1 MAKKQLSDA
10 EILAQIP
17 AARKQ
22 ARIERGT
29 APVAVAA
36 HFDRQT
42 HRIEVELSNGCRFSF
57 PAALGQGL
65 RGASGK
71 DLAQVEVAPGG
82 IGLHWE
88 SLDADLLISSLLQG
102 IFGTQRWMREIGR
115 VGGQAR
121 SAAKS
126 RAARENGKRG
136 GRPRKASAASGV
148 PV

>member
-17 AARKQ
+17 AARKR
-22 ARIERGT
+22 AKIERAT
-29 APVAVAA
+29 APVAIAA
-36 HFDRQT
+36 HFNRRT
-42 HRIEVELSNGCRFSF
+42 RRIEIELSNGCMFSF

-65 RGASGK
+65 RGASDK

-88 SLDADLLISSLLQG
+88 HLDADLLVSSLLQG
-102 IFGTQRWMREIGR
+102 IFGTRRWMQEIGR
-115 VGGQAR
+115 AGGQVR

-136 GRPRKASAASGV
+136 GRPRKTPAASGV

>member
-22 ARIERGT
+22 AKIERAA

-36 HFDRQT
+36 HFDRQA
-42 HRIEVELSNGCRFSF
+42 HRIEVELSNGCMFSF

-65 RGASGK
+65 QGASEK

-88 SLDADLLISSLLQG
+88 NLDADLLVSSLLQG
-102 IFGTQRWMREIGR
+102 IFGTRRWMQEIGR
-115 VGGQAR
+115 VGGQVR

-136 GRPRKASAASGV
+136 GRPRKPRSDLGV

>member
-1 MAKKQLSDA
+1 MAKNRLSDE

-17 AARKQ
+17 AARRL
-22 ARIERGT
+22 ARLERAT

-42 HRIEVELSNGCRFSF
+42 RRIEVELSNGCQFSF

-65 RGASGK
+65 RGASDQ
-71 DLAQVEVAPGG
+71 DLAQVEVSPGG

-88 SLDADLLISSLLQG
+88 RLDADLLVSSLLQG
-102 IFGTQRWMREIGR
+102 IFGTQHWMREIGR
-115 VGGQAR
+115 VGGQVR

-126 RAARENGKRG
+126 SAARANGKKG
-136 GRPRKASAASGV
+136 GRPRKPRSDLGV

>member
-1 MAKKQLSDA
+1 MAKKQLSDE

-22 ARIERGT
+22 AKIERAT

-42 HRIEVELSNGCRFSF
+42 HRIEVELSNGCMFSF

-65 RGASGK
+65 RGASDK

-88 SLDADLLISSLLQG
+88 HLDADLLVSSLLQG
-102 IFGTQRWMREIGR
+102 IFGTRRWMQEIGR
-115 VGGQAR
+115 AGGQVR

-126 RAARENGKRG
+126 LAARANGRKG
-136 GRPRKASAASGV
+136 GRPRKVHTASSV
-148 PV
+148 PA